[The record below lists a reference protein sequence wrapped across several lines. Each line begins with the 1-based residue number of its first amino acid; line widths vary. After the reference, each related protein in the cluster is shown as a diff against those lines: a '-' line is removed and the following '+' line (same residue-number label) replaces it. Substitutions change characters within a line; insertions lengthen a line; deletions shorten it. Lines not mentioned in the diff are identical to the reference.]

1 MMIILSLLICLFI
14 LWTFLMIKGHLKSID
29 TKVYNKIVFKEAKTL
44 FLKIITSLASTRFFV
59 ILSILILLIL
69 RNKLAIFLVIF
80 LAGNG
85 IVNEILKRIFKR
97 ERPNIKRLVKEKGY
111 SYPSGHTMSATCFY
125 GLLIILTMTSSLL
138 LYIKLAVV
146 LLLVMMIIVIAFSR
160 IYLGVHYFSD
170 VIAGMLGGIIYTSF
184 CVQFMSYVLSSF

>member
-1 MMIILSLLICLFI
+1 MIIILSLLICLFI
-14 LWTFLMIKGHLKSID
+14 LWTFLMIKGYLKNID

-59 ILSILILLIL
+59 ILSVLVLLIL

-125 GLLIILTMTSSLL
+125 GLLIVLTMTSSLL
-138 LYIKLAVV
+138 LYIKLIVV
-146 LLLVMMIIVIAFSR
+146 FLLVMMIIIIAFSR

-170 VIAGMLGGIIYTSF
+170 VIAGMLGGVIYASF
-184 CVQFMSYVLSSF
+184 CVQFMSYVLSRF